1 LEVTFSGKIMG
12 AVGVYITRRLIG
24 FSYLV
29 CRKFRE
35 IRFTVQTYEIC
46 WAPRFTKLPSSS
58 C

>member
-1 LEVTFSGKIMG
+1 LEVAFSGKIMG
-12 AVGVYITRRLIG
+12 AVGAYITRRLIG

-29 CRKFRE
+29 HRKFHE

-46 WAPRFTKLPSSS
+46 LAPKFTKFPSSS